1 MYHAL
6 AFGQKRDGSNISEWV
21 IIKRFTRGIYSLT
34 EKIKGEGLMKR
45 RRQAAESQEKGVQA
59 VRLRLAD
66 IYGGMI
72 SSRLKEDA
80 ALPVL
85 AQSIARHGLL
95 QPIVVQENEEN
106 GRYMLVC
113 GARRLAACRL
123 LGMTQIDAVQIS
135 GRKPDAAACF
145 LEDHFTR
152 QTAPFLK
159 EAALLQRAEVAE
171 KCCLPEGE
179 IRRRLAMLKLDEETQ
194 NAVMRGNLS
203 LEQAEPL
210 LDAPKSNR
218 VEVAGII
225 AERNLSAE
233 QARRLVSKS
242 ENCAEHGKR
251 RAVRRA
257 TEEAQRLC
265 DGLSAQG
272 LHASLSVCA
281 QGQGLCI
288 QILIKNEHLSS

>member
-1 MYHAL
+1 MRR
-6 AFGQKRDGSNISEWV
+6 FPCWRSPSQK
-21 IIKRFTRGIYSLT
+21 
-34 EKIKGEGLMKR
+34 
-45 RRQAAESQEKGVQA
+45 
-59 VRLRLAD
+59 D
-66 IYGGMI
+66 I
-72 SSRLKEDA
+72 
-80 ALPVL
+80 
-85 AQSIARHGLL
+85 GLL

-113 GARRLAACRL
+113 GARRVAACRL
-123 LGMTQIDAVQIS
+123 LGMTQIDAVQIPGES
-135 GRKPDAAACF
+135 R
-145 LEDHFTR
+145 TR
-152 QTAPFLK
+152 PRVFWKTILPGQTVPFLK
-159 EAALLQRAEVAE
+159 EAVLLQRAEVAE
-171 KCCLPEGE
+171 ERCLPEGE

-272 LHASLSVCA
+272 LHAGRSVCA

>member
-1 MYHAL
+1 
-6 AFGQKRDGSNISEWV
+6 
-21 IIKRFTRGIYSLT
+21 
-34 EKIKGEGLMKR
+34 MKR
-45 RRQAAESQEKGVQA
+45 RRQAAESQKKGVQA

-123 LGMTQIDAVQIS
+123 LGMTQIDAVQIP

-152 QTAPFLK
+152 QTVPFLK

-225 AERNLSAE
+225 AE
-233 QARRLVSKS
+233 
-242 ENCAEHGKR
+242 NCAEHGKR

>member
-1 MYHAL
+1 
-6 AFGQKRDGSNISEWV
+6 
-21 IIKRFTRGIYSLT
+21 
-34 EKIKGEGLMKR
+34 MKR

-123 LGMTQIDAVQIS
+123 LGMTQIDAVQIP
-135 GRKPDAAACF
+135 GRKPGRGRVF

-152 QTAPFLK
+152 QTAPFLN
-159 EAALLQRAEVAE
+159 EAALLRAPKWRKNVACR
-171 KCCLPEGE
+171 KGKSGGG
-179 IRRRLAMLKLDEETQ
+179 IAVLKLDEETQ
-194 NAVMRGNLS
+194 SGHAGQL
-203 LEQAEPL
+203 
-210 LDAPKSNR
+210 
-218 VEVAGII
+218 VAGTGRT
-225 AERNLSAE
+225 AAG
-233 QARRLVSKS
+233 
-242 ENCAEHGKR
+242 CAEVKPRGSGGDHR
-251 RAVRRA
+251 R
-257 TEEAQRLC
+257 TK
-265 DGLSAQG
+265 
-272 LHASLSVCA
+272 SV
-281 QGQGLCI
+281 G
-288 QILIKNEHLSS
+288 

>member
-1 MYHAL
+1 
-6 AFGQKRDGSNISEWV
+6 
-21 IIKRFTRGIYSLT
+21 
-34 EKIKGEGLMKR
+34 MKR
-45 RRQAAESQEKGVQA
+45 RRQATESQEKGVQA

-95 QPIVVQENEEN
+95 
-106 GRYMLVC
+106 
-113 GARRLAACRL
+113 RRLSCRKMRKRALYAGVRRAAACACRL
-123 LGMTQIDAVQIS
+123 LGMTQIDAVQIP

-179 IRRRLAMLKLDEETQ
+179 IRRRLAMLKLDEETR
-194 NAVMRGNLS
+194 MRSAGQLVAGTGRTAAGC
-203 LEQAEPL
+203 AEVKPRGSGGDHRRTKSVGRAGETAGFQIGKL
-210 LDAPKSNR
+210 CRSMAKDAPC
-218 VEVAGII
+218 AG
-225 AERNLSAE
+225 RRRRRSAF
-233 QARRLVSKS
+233 AM
-242 ENCAEHGKR
+242 G
-251 RAVRRA
+251 
-257 TEEAQRLC
+257 
-265 DGLSAQG
+265 
-272 LHASLSVCA
+272 
-281 QGQGLCI
+281 
-288 QILIKNEHLSS
+288 

>member
-1 MYHAL
+1 
-6 AFGQKRDGSNISEWV
+6 
-21 IIKRFTRGIYSLT
+21 
-34 EKIKGEGLMKR
+34 MKR

-123 LGMTQIDAVQIS
+123 LGMTQIDAVQIP

-152 QTAPFLK
+152 QTVPFLK
-159 EAALLQRAEVAE
+159 EAVLLQRAEVAE

-225 AERNLSAE
+225 AERNLSVE

>member
-1 MYHAL
+1 
-6 AFGQKRDGSNISEWV
+6 
-21 IIKRFTRGIYSLT
+21 
-34 EKIKGEGLMKR
+34 MKR

-123 LGMTQIDAVQIS
+123 LGMTQIDAVQIP

-159 EAALLQRAEVAE
+159 EAGASSARRSGGKMLLA
-171 KCCLPEGE
+171 G
-179 IRRRLAMLKLDEETQ
+179 
-194 NAVMRGNLS
+194 RGNP
-203 LEQAEPL
+203 AAAC
-210 LDAPKSNR
+210 DAQT
-218 VEVAGII
+218 G
-225 AERNLSAE
+225 
-233 QARRLVSKS
+233 
-242 ENCAEHGKR
+242 
-251 RAVRRA
+251 
-257 TEEAQRLC
+257 
-265 DGLSAQG
+265 
-272 LHASLSVCA
+272 
-281 QGQGLCI
+281 
-288 QILIKNEHLSS
+288 

>member
-1 MYHAL
+1 
-6 AFGQKRDGSNISEWV
+6 
-21 IIKRFTRGIYSLT
+21 
-34 EKIKGEGLMKR
+34 MKR

-59 VRLRLAD
+59 VRLSLAD

-123 LGMTQIDAVQIS
+123 LGMTQIDAVQIP

-152 QTAPFLK
+152 QTVPFLK

-203 LEQAEPL
+203 LEHPGLQL
-210 LDAPKSNR
+210 
-218 VEVAGII
+218 
-225 AERNLSAE
+225 
-233 QARRLVSKS
+233 RRTIP
-242 ENCAEHGKR
+242 G
-251 RAVRRA
+251 
-257 TEEAQRLC
+257 
-265 DGLSAQG
+265 
-272 LHASLSVCA
+272 
-281 QGQGLCI
+281 
-288 QILIKNEHLSS
+288 

>member
-1 MYHAL
+1 MYHTL

-123 LGMTQIDAVQIS
+123 LGMTQIDAVQIP

-152 QTAPFLK
+152 QTVPFLK
-159 EAALLQRAEVAE
+159 EAALLQRAEV
-171 KCCLPEGE
+171 
-179 IRRRLAMLKLDEETQ
+179 
-194 NAVMRGNLS
+194 
-203 LEQAEPL
+203 
-210 LDAPKSNR
+210 
-218 VEVAGII
+218 
-225 AERNLSAE
+225 
-233 QARRLVSKS
+233 
-242 ENCAEHGKR
+242 AEHGKR

-265 DGLSAQG
+265 DELSAQG

>member
-1 MYHAL
+1 
-6 AFGQKRDGSNISEWV
+6 
-21 IIKRFTRGIYSLT
+21 
-34 EKIKGEGLMKR
+34 
-45 RRQAAESQEKGVQA
+45 
-59 VRLRLAD
+59 
-66 IYGGMI
+66 
-72 SSRLKEDA
+72 
-80 ALPVL
+80 
-85 AQSIARHGLL
+85 
-95 QPIVVQENEEN
+95 
-106 GRYMLVC
+106 
-113 GARRLAACRL
+113 
-123 LGMTQIDAVQIS
+123 
-135 GRKPDAAACF
+135 
-145 LEDHFTR
+145 
-152 QTAPFLK
+152 
-159 EAALLQRAEVAE
+159 
-171 KCCLPEGE
+171 
-179 IRRRLAMLKLDEETQ
+179 MLKLDEETQ

-242 ENCAEHGKR
+242 VYCEELGIR

>member
-1 MYHAL
+1 
-6 AFGQKRDGSNISEWV
+6 
-21 IIKRFTRGIYSLT
+21 
-34 EKIKGEGLMKR
+34 MKR

-123 LGMTQIDAVQIS
+123 LGMTQIDAVQIP

-152 QTAPFLK
+152 QTVPFLK
-159 EAALLQRAEVAE
+159 EAVLLQRAEVAE
-171 KCCLPEGE
+171 NVACRKGKSGGGLRCSNWMK
-179 IRRRLAMLKLDEETQ
+179 RRR
-194 NAVMRGNLS
+194 MRSAGQL
-203 LEQAEPL
+203 
-210 LDAPKSNR
+210 
-218 VEVAGII
+218 VAGTGRT
-225 AERNLSAE
+225 AAG
-233 QARRLVSKS
+233 
-242 ENCAEHGKR
+242 CAEVKPRGSGGDHCRTKSVGRAGETAGFQIGKLRGAWQKTR
-251 RAVRRA
+251 RAPGDGRGAAPLRWVERA
-257 TEEAQRLC
+257 GAACEP
-265 DGLSAQG
+265 
-272 LHASLSVCA
+272 
-281 QGQGLCI
+281 
-288 QILIKNEHLSS
+288 

>member
-106 GRYMLVC
+106 GRYMLDRRSADSGEKAGRGRVFSGRPFYPADGPFFEGG
-113 GARRLAACRL
+113 GASSACRSGGKML
-123 LGMTQIDAVQIS
+123 LA
-135 GRKPDAAACF
+135 GRGNPAAAC
-145 LEDHFTR
+145 DA
-152 QTAPFLK
+152 QT
-159 EAALLQRAEVAE
+159 
-171 KCCLPEGE
+171 G
-179 IRRRLAMLKLDEETQ
+179 
-194 NAVMRGNLS
+194 
-203 LEQAEPL
+203 
-210 LDAPKSNR
+210 
-218 VEVAGII
+218 
-225 AERNLSAE
+225 
-233 QARRLVSKS
+233 
-242 ENCAEHGKR
+242 
-251 RAVRRA
+251 
-257 TEEAQRLC
+257 
-265 DGLSAQG
+265 
-272 LHASLSVCA
+272 
-281 QGQGLCI
+281 
-288 QILIKNEHLSS
+288 

>member
-123 LGMTQIDAVQIS
+123 LGMTRSTQCDSGEKAGRGRVFS
-135 GRKPDAAACF
+135 GRPFYPADGPFFEGGGASSARRSGGKMLLAGRGNPAAAC
-145 LEDHFTR
+145 DA
-152 QTAPFLK
+152 QT
-159 EAALLQRAEVAE
+159 
-171 KCCLPEGE
+171 G
-179 IRRRLAMLKLDEETQ
+179 
-194 NAVMRGNLS
+194 
-203 LEQAEPL
+203 
-210 LDAPKSNR
+210 
-218 VEVAGII
+218 
-225 AERNLSAE
+225 
-233 QARRLVSKS
+233 
-242 ENCAEHGKR
+242 
-251 RAVRRA
+251 
-257 TEEAQRLC
+257 
-265 DGLSAQG
+265 
-272 LHASLSVCA
+272 
-281 QGQGLCI
+281 
-288 QILIKNEHLSS
+288 

>member
-1 MYHAL
+1 
-6 AFGQKRDGSNISEWV
+6 
-21 IIKRFTRGIYSLT
+21 
-34 EKIKGEGLMKR
+34 
-45 RRQAAESQEKGVQA
+45 
-59 VRLRLAD
+59 
-66 IYGGMI
+66 
-72 SSRLKEDA
+72 
-80 ALPVL
+80 
-85 AQSIARHGLL
+85 
-95 QPIVVQENEEN
+95 
-106 GRYMLVC
+106 
-113 GARRLAACRL
+113 
-123 LGMTQIDAVQIS
+123 
-135 GRKPDAAACF
+135 
-145 LEDHFTR
+145 
-152 QTAPFLK
+152 
-159 EAALLQRAEVAE
+159 
-171 KCCLPEGE
+171 
-179 IRRRLAMLKLDEETQ
+179 MLKLDEETQ

-218 VEVAGII
+218 VEAAGII

>member
-1 MYHAL
+1 
-6 AFGQKRDGSNISEWV
+6 
-21 IIKRFTRGIYSLT
+21 
-34 EKIKGEGLMKR
+34 
-45 RRQAAESQEKGVQA
+45 
-59 VRLRLAD
+59 
-66 IYGGMI
+66 
-72 SSRLKEDA
+72 
-80 ALPVL
+80 
-85 AQSIARHGLL
+85 
-95 QPIVVQENEEN
+95 
-106 GRYMLVC
+106 
-113 GARRLAACRL
+113 
-123 LGMTQIDAVQIS
+123 
-135 GRKPDAAACF
+135 
-145 LEDHFTR
+145 
-152 QTAPFLK
+152 
-159 EAALLQRAEVAE
+159 
-171 KCCLPEGE
+171 
-179 IRRRLAMLKLDEETQ
+179 MLKLDEETQ

-272 LHASLSVCA
+272 CMRALAFARRDRGSVYRF
-281 QGQGLCI
+281 
-288 QILIKNEHLSS
+288 

>member
-1 MYHAL
+1 
-6 AFGQKRDGSNISEWV
+6 
-21 IIKRFTRGIYSLT
+21 
-34 EKIKGEGLMKR
+34 MKR

-106 GRYMLVC
+106 GRYML
-113 GARRLAACRL
+113 
-123 LGMTQIDAVQIS
+123 DAVQIP

-152 QTAPFLK
+152 QTVPFLK

-171 KCCLPEGE
+171 KCCLPEWE

-210 LDAPKSNR
+210 LDASKSNR

>member
-1 MYHAL
+1 
-6 AFGQKRDGSNISEWV
+6 
-21 IIKRFTRGIYSLT
+21 
-34 EKIKGEGLMKR
+34 MKR
-45 RRQAAESQEKGVQA
+45 RRQAAESQKKGVQA

-123 LGMTQIDAVQIS
+123 LGMTQIDAVQIP
-135 GRKPDAAACF
+135 GRKSDAAACF

-152 QTAPFLK
+152 QTVPFLK

-179 IRRRLAMLKLDEETQ
+179 IRRRLAMLR
-194 NAVMRGNLS
+194 MRSCGATCRWNRPNRCWMRRSQTAWKWRGSS
-203 LEQAEPL
+203 LNEICRPSRRDGWFPNRKTARSMAK
-210 LDAPKSNR
+210 DAPC
-218 VEVAGII
+218 AG
-225 AERNLSAE
+225 
-233 QARRLVSKS
+233 RR
-242 ENCAEHGKR
+242 KR
-251 RAVRRA
+251 R
-257 TEEAQRLC
+257 
-265 DGLSAQG
+265 SAFAMG
-272 LHASLSVCA
+272 
-281 QGQGLCI
+281 
-288 QILIKNEHLSS
+288 

>member
-45 RRQAAESQEKGVQA
+45 RRQAVESQEKGVQA

-123 LGMTQIDAVQIS
+123 LGMTQIDAVQIP

-152 QTAPFLK
+152 QTVPFFSFPAGAQSSGRWAAAPPRSTSWTLGLAG
-159 EAALLQRAEVAE
+159 AA
-171 KCCLPEGE
+171 G
-179 IRRRLAMLKLDEETQ
+179 
-194 NAVMRGNLS
+194 AVPR
-203 LEQAEPL
+203 
-210 LDAPKSNR
+210 PKSFST
-218 VEVAGII
+218 VAV
-225 AERNLSAE
+225 S
-233 QARRLVSKS
+233 RRSMVSIT
-242 ENCAEHGKR
+242 R
-251 RAVRRA
+251 M
-257 TEEAQRLC
+257 
-265 DGLSAQG
+265 
-272 LHASLSVCA
+272 SLSTFMA
-281 QGQGLCI
+281 S
-288 QILIKNEHLSS
+288 IL

>member
-1 MYHAL
+1 
-6 AFGQKRDGSNISEWV
+6 
-21 IIKRFTRGIYSLT
+21 
-34 EKIKGEGLMKR
+34 MKR

-123 LGMTQIDAVQIS
+123 LGMTQIDAVQIP

-159 EAALLQRAEVAE
+159 AE